1 MSHVSTEHVMP
12 RVVHIKR
19 EPYDVRIDRQTH
31 WGNPFVIGKD
41 GTREQ
46 VIAKYREW
54 ILSEPSIVAMAKR
67 TLKGKTL
74 GCWCAPKA
82 CHGDV
87 LLEIANGCYCDVPQP
102 PSYPLCDGFN
112 DSDLG
117 TCTNCGHE
125 KACHDNP

>member
-1 MSHVSTEHVMP
+1 MSMP
-12 RVVHIKR
+12 RVVHLKR
-19 EPYDVRIDRQTH
+19 DPFDVRIDRQTH

-54 ILSEPSIVAMAKR
+54 ILSEPSIVTMAQR
-67 TLKGKTL
+67 DLRGKTL

-87 LLEIANGCYCDVPQP
+87 LVEIANKEVWWCNGCSRYHVDQSTDLSGCNAPTV
-102 PSYPLCDGFN
+102 SC
-112 DSDLG
+112 SD
-117 TCTNCGHE
+117 
-125 KACHDNP
+125 KP